1 MVDNRQKFIREEYT
15 ARINLVIDYIEKNI
29 DKDLSLQEIAKVSQF
44 SPFHFHRIFSAMM
57 QETLND
63 FIQRLRIEK
72 AASKLLQNPRQ
83 SITEVALECG
93 FSGSS
98 AFAKAFKEAF
108 HMSATAWRARKIYNS
123 KISKTDSKEDKQ
135 PGKARQESEVY
146 PLYTQG
152 MANQIWRI
160 EMKSKEIKA
169 NVAVKE
175 MPEQPVVYAR
185 HIGPYKGDPAL
196 FEKLITKL
204 MTWAGPR
211 GLLRFPETKLLMVY
225 YDNPNITDGS
235 RLRVDACITVP
246 ADTKVSGDIGKGAI
260 PAGKYAVAHFEIN
273 GDQYQDA
280 WNAVY
285 GGWRTAAISRRTV
298 LAMNC
303 T

>member
-108 HMSATAWRARKIYNS
+108 RMSATTWRERKIDNS
-123 KISKTDSKEDKQ
+123 KISKTDSKDDKPPGNMED
-135 PGKARQESEVY
+135 RNE
-146 PLYTQG
+146 
-152 MANQIWRI
+152 
-160 EMKSKEIKA
+160 
-169 NVAVKE
+169 
-175 MPEQPVVYAR
+175 EQR
-185 HIGPYKGDPAL
+185 
-196 FEKLITKL
+196 
-204 MTWAGPR
+204 
-211 GLLRFPETKLLMVY
+211 
-225 YDNPNITDGS
+225 
-235 RLRVDACITVP
+235 
-246 ADTKVSGDIGKGAI
+246 
-260 PAGKYAVAHFEIN
+260 
-273 GDQYQDA
+273 DQSQC
-280 WNAVY
+280 
-285 GGWRTAAISRRTV
+285 RR
-298 LAMNC
+298 
-303 T
+303 